1 MSVSPLSV
9 SNSSLKV
16 MNAAL
21 AQIGVEEITSFSD
34 STQQAKVG
42 NRLFA
47 DILENA
53 LASYPWRFA
62 RDRVVLVRNATTAPP
77 PWTGCYT
84 IPNSTVTLLTVY
96 EGNHVC
102 SFDRFGSNIVVN
114 ANAGST
120 SVFAAEITASVTP
133 DLWSGAFRRAFILQL
148 AASIAMPIT
157 QDEQTAGFLNQ
168 EAERMML
175 RARSRDA
182 QGRTPSRLDTK
193 MFVKARRT
201 HRM

>member
-1 MSVSPLSV
+1 MSVTPLSV

-16 MNAAL
+16 MNSAL
-21 AQIGVEEITSFSD
+21 AQIGVEEISSFSD
-34 STQQAKVG
+34 TTQQAKVG

-47 DILENA
+47 DILESA

-62 RDRVVLVRNATTAPP
+62 RDRVTLVRNVTVAPK

-84 IPNSTVTLLTVY
+84 IPSSTVTLLTVY
-96 EGNHVC
+96 EDDHIC
-102 SFDRFGSNIVVN
+102 SFDRFGPNIVVN
-114 ANAGST
+114 ADASST
-120 SVFAAEITASVTP
+120 SVFSAEITASVNA
-133 DLWSGAFRRAFILQL
+133 DQWSGAFRRAFVMLL

-193 MFVKARRT
+193 LFVKARRT
-201 HRM
+201 HRG